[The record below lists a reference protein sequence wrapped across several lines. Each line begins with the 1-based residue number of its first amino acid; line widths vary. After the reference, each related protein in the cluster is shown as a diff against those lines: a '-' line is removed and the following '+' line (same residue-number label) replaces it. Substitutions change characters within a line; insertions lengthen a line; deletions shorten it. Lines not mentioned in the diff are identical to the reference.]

1 MTVDEYVSAVDRR
14 LPQWLP
20 ERRALVAD
28 LRSHLADRL
37 ENSASEAQITAQLEP
52 PAEYAAALVAHLRF
66 EPAPHGRRI
75 GAFLIDAALGIPV
88 VIIVFLAMS
97 LLMGVFVNGWP
108 AGMPRLWWETVGPLL
123 ASSLLMM
130 LAAIAGILAASAL
143 VMSVVYFPVVEAV
156 WGTTV
161 GKKVM
166 GLSVVAENGTRV
178 TWLKAIVR
186 RIPFYFEFFLLDAV
200 FALFTRRRQRAFDL
214 VSRTLVVR
222 QP

>member
-1 MTVDEYVSAVDRR
+1 MTVDEYVRAVDQQ
-14 LPQWLP
+14 LPRWLP
-20 ERRALVAD
+20 ERRSLVAD
-28 LRSHLADRL
+28 VRSHLADRL
-37 ENSASEAQITAQLEP
+37 ETGASEAELTAQLEP
-52 PAEYAAALVAHLRF
+52 PADYAAALVAHLRF

-97 LLMGVFVNGWP
+97 LIMGVFVNGWP
-108 AGMPRLWWETVGPLL
+108 ADMPRLWWHAVGPMIT
-123 ASSLLMM
+123 SSLL
-130 LAAIAGILAASAL
+130 LLLVAIAGTLAASAL
-143 VMSVVYFPVVEAV
+143 VMSIVYFPVVEAV

-161 GKKVM
+161 GKKLM
-166 GLSVVAENGTRV
+166 GLGVIAENGMRV
-178 TWLKAIVR
+178 GWLKAIVR

-222 QP
+222 LP

>member
-1 MTVDEYVSAVDRR
+1 MTIDEYTGAVDRR

-37 ENSASEAQITAQLEP
+37 ESAASEVDLTAQLEP
-52 PAEYAAALVAHLRF
+52 PEEYAAALVAERRF

-75 GAFLIDAALGIPV
+75 AAFLIDAALGIPV
-88 VIIVFLAMS
+88 VIIVFLAGNLAMS
-97 LLMGVFVNGWP
+97 LFVTGWP
-108 AGMPRLWWETVGPLL
+108 AGMPRLWWEGVGPLI
-123 ASSLLMM
+123 ASSLFMILI
-130 LAAIAGILAASAL
+130 AIAGVVAASAL
-143 VMSVVYFPVVEAV
+143 VMSVVYFPLVEAV

-161 GKKVM
+161 GKKLL
-166 GLSVVAENGTRV
+166 GLGVVAENGTRV
-178 TWLKAIVR
+178 GWLKAIVR
-186 RIPFYFEFFLLDAV
+186 RIPFYFEFFLLDAL
-200 FALFTRRRQRAFDL
+200 FALFTERRQRAFDV